1 MIPPRRKR
9 PIVLHLLYL
18 LAFTLL
24 AFIAVG
30 NLIRNLMRLGRDA
43 GRNPATMT
51 PPPVA
56 RSQFLG
62 PIHPEMLDDRGQPI
76 REPLLVMKS
85 ISLEDARDRLRS
97 LYEASPNATPDEREG
112 PPSA

>member
-1 MIPPRRKR
+1 MNPSHRKR
-9 PIVLHLLYL
+9 SIVLHLLYL

-30 NLIRNLMRLGRDA
+30 NLIRNILRLGRDA

-51 PPPVA
+51 DSPNPMP
-56 RSQFLG
+56 RSQFVG

-85 ISLEDARDRLRS
+85 ISLEDARDRLKS
-97 LYEASPNATPDEREG
+97 LYEASPSAAPDEREEN
-112 PPSA
+112 S

>member
-1 MIPPRRKR
+1 MNPSHRKR
-9 PIVLHLLYL
+9 SIVLHLLYL

-30 NLIRNLMRLGRDA
+30 NLIRNILRLGRDA

-51 PPPVA
+51 DNPTP
-56 RSQFLG
+56 RSQFVG

-85 ISLEDARDRLRS
+85 ISLEDARDRLKS
-97 LYEASPNATPDEREG
+97 LYEASPGVAPDEREEN
-112 PPSA
+112 S